1 MLQKKLIFVEHGV
14 ALKGGGMT
22 RKHGAVAY
30 KRVTVIALLFNLQVS
45 TKDFEPTKGL
55 KNLALQKKKSF

>member
-1 MLQKKLIFVEHGV
+1 
-14 ALKGGGMT
+14 MT
-22 RKHGAVAY
+22 RKQEAVAY
-30 KRVTVIALLFNLQVS
+30 KRGTVIALLFNLQVS